1 MIQPDRDC
9 KFTLLHKKGAERIG
23 DAMTVGTK
31 WGFLKCVGLES
42 QVLEDAGGAVQEV
55 ISSGR
60 GTIWR
65 LRCQCGNE
73 VETDFARF
81 PGRKKMRSCGMEGC
95 PYTKEADGGGGN
107 GGEGEY
113 KPMGRPMKPGG
124 RKAPMM
130 LYVSLDM
137 MAELGA
143 LARRQGVSL
152 SELVREILGEWMKD
166 RGERVRKKGE
176 QS

>member
-31 WGFLKCVGLES
+31 WGFLECVGLES

-65 LRCQCGNE
+65 LRCKCGNE
-73 VETDFARF
+73 VETDFR
-81 PGRKKMRSCGMEGC
+81 RVDEG
-95 PYTKEADGGGGN
+95 
-107 GGEGEY
+107 
-113 KPMGRPMKPGG
+113 
-124 RKAPMM
+124 
-130 LYVSLDM
+130 
-137 MAELGA
+137 
-143 LARRQGVSL
+143 
-152 SELVREILGEWMKD
+152 
-166 RGERVRKKGE
+166 
-176 QS
+176 